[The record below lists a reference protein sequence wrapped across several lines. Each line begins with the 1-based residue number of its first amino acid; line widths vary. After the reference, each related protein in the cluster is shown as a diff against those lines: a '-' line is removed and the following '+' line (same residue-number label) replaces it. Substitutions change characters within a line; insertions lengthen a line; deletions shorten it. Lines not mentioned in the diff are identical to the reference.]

1 LSFVVDASIALSW
14 YLPGETSAVSEA
26 AFARLRDADAI
37 APILWWLEIRNTLVI
52 SERRQRITPAQII
65 QILTRLGELPV
76 RLDAAP
82 DSETVLALARA
93 HGLTVYDAAYLE
105 LALRLA
111 IPLATLDRALAAAA
125 PSAGVE
131 LLTA

>member
-37 APILWWLEIRNTLVI
+37 APMLWWFEIRNTLVI
-52 SERRQRITPAQII
+52 SERRKGITPAQTI
-65 QILTRLGELPV
+65 QILLRLGELPL

-82 DSETVLALARA
+82 DSETVFALARA

-105 LALRLA
+105 LAVRLA
-111 IPLATLDRALAAAA
+111 IPLATLDRALAAVA
-125 PSAGVE
+125 PAAGVE

>member
-37 APILWWLEIRNTLVI
+37 APILWWFEIRNTLVI
-52 SERRQRITPAQII
+52 SERRKRITPAQAI
-65 QILTRLGELPV
+65 QILARLDELPL

-105 LALRLA
+105 LALRLMV
-111 IPLATLDRALAAAA
+111 PLATLDRALIAAA
-125 PSAGVE
+125 PAAGVE

>member
-26 AFARLRDADAI
+26 AFARLRDTDGV
-37 APILWWLEIRNTLVI
+37 APILWWFEIRNILVI
-52 SERRQRITPAQII
+52 SERRGRITSAQSV
-65 QILTRLGELPV
+65 QVLARLDELPL

-82 DSETVLALARA
+82 ASETVLALARA

-105 LALRLA
+105 LALRLM
-111 IPLATLDRALAAAA
+111 IPLATLDRALASAA
-125 PSAGVE
+125 PAAGVE

>member
-14 YLPGETSAVSEA
+14 YLPGETSAISETT
-26 AFARLRDADAI
+26 FARLGHTDAI
-37 APILWWLEIRNTLVI
+37 APILWWFEIRNTLIV
-52 SERRQRITPAQII
+52 SERRKRITSADTI
-65 QILTRLGELPV
+65 QILTRLGELPL
-76 RLDAAP
+76 RLDVAP
-82 DSETVLALARA
+82 DSATVMALARE

-111 IPLATLDRALAAAA
+111 APLATLDRALAAAA
-125 PSAGVE
+125 TAAGVE

>member
-37 APILWWLEIRNTLVI
+37 APMLWWFEIRNTLVI
-52 SERRQRITPAQII
+52 SERRKGITPAQTI
-65 QILTRLGELPV
+65 QILLRLGELPL
-76 RLDAAP
+76 RLDAAR
-82 DSETVLALARA
+82 DSETVFALARA

-105 LALRLA
+105 LAVRLA
-111 IPLATLDRALAAAA
+111 IPLATLDRALAAVA
-125 PSAGVE
+125 PAAGVE